1 MNSLSTPSQDQD
13 QEEDETSLVTSQ
25 SRTMTTQG
33 SQQSGN
39 INPSNYL
46 DIHELSKG
54 WKAAISRTTDPLTR
68 HEAHI
73 KNDRG
78 NLPIHSSA
86 SFRAPLEVSEALLD
100 AYPDAASQTNNYGNL
115 ALHFTAWKKGPVEV
129 ERLLLRLYPE
139 GAAQKNNHGNLPLH
153 YAAHYNAPL
162 EVVEALYEAYPEA
175 ALQKNNDQNT
185 PLDLAIA
192 DGASPNVIALL
203 QGKSV
208 PPTEEEVLDSAKS
221 RVDSVEKELQMYR
234 ESHSKVQSDLDAVV
248 SLLLDLQ
255 QAHPHALYC
264 AGLTSSRIHDSD
276 SLLEQLRQ
284 QDTDDT
290 ADDLMEQPEED
301 QTLENALIPP
311 DDTVEVALS
320 KIIALESV
328 KNHIRGLRRTI
339 EINAETPASEKDR
352 LLPRHL
358 VLIGGP
364 GTGKSYVA
372 RMLMPLLH
380 QIGAVSK
387 PVFIEAS
394 RDDLVDRRSRHKTLL
409 KTQAVLQAAKGGVL
423 FVDEAYTL
431 LPSLAR
437 PRNRDH
443 GEVVLRE
450 LAKAL
455 PSGDPL
461 LILAGYPSDLE
472 LVMASDIGFRGNF
485 LLKLELP
492 DLTPTELS
500 QVFFLKL
507 QSKGFIP
514 SESLSIP
521 YLTSILERS
530 IDAGW
535 RAERN
540 GHLVDALLNAVRLEM
555 KKRRLAESDAVSVGR
570 SPIKL
575 SAPGSNALSNFDIE
589 DVIVSAEDVKNALD
603 RGI

>member
-1 MNSLSTPSQDQD
+1 M
-13 QEEDETSLVTSQ
+13 
-25 SRTMTTQG
+25 
-33 SQQSGN
+33 
-39 INPSNYL
+39 
-46 DIHELSKG
+46 
-54 WKAAISRTTDPLTR
+54 
-68 HEAHI
+68 
-73 KNDRG
+73 
-78 NLPIHSSA
+78 
-86 SFRAPLEVSEALLD
+86 
-100 AYPDAASQTNNYGNL
+100 
-115 ALHFTAWKKGPVEV
+115 HFTAWKKGPVEV
-129 ERLLLRLYPE
+129 ERLLLRLYPQ

-175 ALQKNNDQNT
+175 AMQKNNDQNT

-208 PPTEEEVLDSAKS
+208 PPTEEEVLESAKS
-221 RVDSVEKELQMYR
+221 RVDAVEKELHMRR
-234 ESHSKVQSDLDAVV
+234 ESHAKVQSDLNAAV

-255 QAHPHALYC
+255 QSHPHALYC
-264 AGLTSSRIHDSD
+264 AGLTSSRINDAE

-284 QDTDDT
+284 QDDTDS
-290 ADDLMEQPEED
+290 LMEPEED
-301 QTLENALIPP
+301 QTLENALVPP
-311 DDTVEVALS
+311 DDAVEVALS
-320 KIIALESV
+320 KIIALDSV
-328 KNHIRGLRRTI
+328 KNHVRGLRRTI
-339 EINAETPASEKDR
+339 EINAKTPASLNDR
-352 LLPRHL
+352 VLPRHL
-358 VLIGGP
+358 VLIGAP
-364 GTGKSYVA
+364 GTGKTYVA

-380 QIGAVSK
+380 LIGAVSK
-387 PVFIEAS
+387 PVFVEAS
-394 RDDLVDRRSRHKTLL
+394 RDDLVDRRSPQKTLE
-409 KTQAVLQAAKGGVL
+409 KTRKVLQSAKGGVL

-530 IDAGW
+530 TDAGW

-540 GHLVDALLNAVRLEM
+540 GHLVDALLNSVRLEM
-555 KKRRLAESDAVSVGR
+555 KKRRLVEMDAVSVGR

-575 SAPGSNALSNFDIE
+575 SAPGSNAISNFDVE